1 MARPKSFDREK
12 ALIQAMR
19 LFWRK
24 GYTATSI
31 EDLVETLGLSRSSL
45 YGTFGDKR
53 RLFLEALT
61 FYSKRVINGTARTLN
76 EAPSPLAGIQALF
89 DDLIAAVDNPSGALG
104 CFMVNSIAEL
114 VPYDPEVSAL
124 ATAYSDSLQ
133 GLLAKAL
140 TGAGRP
146 DQDTRQE
153 TPEQLAAYVFNMI
166 QGLRVLIK
174 SGATRAQVQ
183 AIRDITLK
191 SVQA

>member
-1 MARPKSFDREK
+1 
-12 ALIQAMR
+12 MR

-31 EDLVETLGLSRSSL
+31 EDLVETLQLSRSSL

-53 RLFLEALT
+53 RLFLEALK
-61 FYSKRVINGTARTLN
+61 FYSERVISGTARTLN
-76 EAPSPLAGIQALF
+76 EVPSPLAGIQALF
-89 DDLIAAVDNPSGALG
+89 DDLIAAVDKPSGALG
-104 CFMVNSIAEL
+104 CFMVNSVAEL
-114 VPYDPEVSAL
+114 VPYDPGVSAL

-140 TGAGRP
+140 TRAGRP
-146 DQDTRQE
+146 DQATRQQ

-174 SGATRAQVQ
+174 SGATREQVQ

-191 SVQA
+191 SLQP